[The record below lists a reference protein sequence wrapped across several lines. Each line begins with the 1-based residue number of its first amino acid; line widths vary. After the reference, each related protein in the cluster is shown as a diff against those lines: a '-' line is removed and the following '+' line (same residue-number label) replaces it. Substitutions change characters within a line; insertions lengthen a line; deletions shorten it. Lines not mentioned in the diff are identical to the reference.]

1 MPTNHAMTR
10 TMNILLTGGAG
21 FIGRWV
27 LKRLLGDGHRVWVLD
42 DLSNGREAN
51 IAEFRGHPGLQAFVK
66 GSILNESILSDLFVG
81 NKFDL
86 CYHLGA
92 SINVQ
97 DSIDDPRTT
106 FNNDTIG
113 TFYVLEQC
121 RRHNVKVVFMS
132 TCMVYDRCTDETGIT
147 EEHPIKPASP
157 YAGSKIAAEN
167 MVLSYYHAYGL
178 PTVVIRPFNTYGPY
192 QKTGG
197 EGGVVAIFIKNK
209 LDGKELRIYGDG
221 TQTRDLLYVEDCARF
236 VVEAGYSDRVNGEI
250 VNAGLGRD
258 IAINDLAKLIVGDES
273 RIRHVEHIHPQ
284 SEIQKLLCN
293 YGKAKRLLGWEPKI
307 GLEEGI
313 RRTEEWIRS
322 TDLL

>member
-1 MPTNHAMTR
+1 
-10 TMNILLTGGAG
+10 MNILLTGGAG

-27 LKRLLGDGHRVWVLD
+27 AKRLLDDGHDIWILD
-42 DLSNGREAN
+42 DLSNGRREN
-51 IAEFRGHPGLQAFVK
+51 LDEFADHPGLRSFIEGDIKDEALLGDIFAVHH
-66 GSILNESILSDLFVG
+66 
-81 NKFDL
+81 FDI

-113 TFYVLEQC
+113 TFYIMEQC
-121 RRHNVKVVFMS
+121 RKHNVKAVFMS

-147 EEHPIKPASP
+147 EAHPTKPASP
-157 YAGSKIAAEN
+157 YAGAKIAAEN
-167 MVLSYYHAYGL
+167 MVLSYYYAYDL
-178 PTVVIRPFNTYGPY
+178 PVVVIRPFNTYGPF

-197 EGGVVAIFIKNK
+197 EGGVVAIFIRNK
-209 LDGKELRIYGDG
+209 LAGLDLNIYGEG

-236 VVEAGYSDRVNGEI
+236 VVEAGYSDRVNGQI

-258 IAINDLAKLIVGDES
+258 ISVNDLARLVVGEES
-273 RIRHVEHIHPQ
+273 CIKHVPHIHPQ

-293 YGKAKRLLGWEPKI
+293 YEKAKSLLGWEPAVS
-307 GLEEGI
+307 LEEGI
-313 RRTEEWIRS
+313 ARTEAWIKTS
-322 TDLL
+322 HLM